1 MQESVP
7 HSHTTPP
14 HTHLARVFFT
24 VANRLFSWLFF
35 FFGLVEERGH
45 STVVPTES
53 GHSYPAHHRDTQIAT
68 RGSDIR
74 VIQAQSSLV
83 EVNQAI

>member
-1 MQESVP
+1 MSRAY
-7 HSHTTPP
+7 
-14 HTHLARVFFT
+14 LARVFFT
-24 VANRLFSWLFF
+24 VANRLFSWLLF

-74 VIQAQSSLV
+74 VIQAQSSESKSLKGQFIY
-83 EVNQAI
+83 EKS